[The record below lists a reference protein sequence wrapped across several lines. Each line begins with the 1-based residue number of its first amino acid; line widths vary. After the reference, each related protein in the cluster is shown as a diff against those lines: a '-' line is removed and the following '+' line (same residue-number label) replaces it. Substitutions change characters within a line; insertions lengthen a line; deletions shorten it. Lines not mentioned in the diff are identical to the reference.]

1 GITLHGGIH
10 DGDTVSSPSDTL
22 AVSLHGGTGGI
33 AIHDRTGADGDIITQ
48 GGDFEARGEASLSVG
63 SISTQGMAP
72 DADGNGAAGG
82 DITLISTH
90 GSIAVDGSLDAR
102 GGAGT
107 SQGTPTRGGHA
118 GSVTLTAGAD
128 DLVIIGDV
136 IADGGDGHDETG
148 PAALH
153 SGHAGA
159 ITLVADN
166 GELTLQGNVSAQ
178 GTTPDAAADITVS
191 AETLKIDGSGE
202 PQIIAGANQVN
213 LSSAERLA
221 LTHDLTITA
230 GAGATLDGGIDYDG
244 IGAGALTVNAGDGV
258 TLHGGIHDGD
268 TVSSPSDTL
277 AVSLHGRTGG
287 IAIYDRAGADGD
299 IITQGGDFEAQ
310 GEAALAVG
318 SISTQGTALDADGNG
333 TAGGDITLIS
343 THGSI
348 AVDGSLDARGGAG
361 AQPGTPTRGGHAGS
375 VTLTA
380 GAGDL
385 AITGDVIADGGDGY
399 DETGPAALH
408 RGHAGAI
415 TLLADNGM
423 LKLQGNVSAQGATP
437 ADPDAAAD
445 ITLSAQTLKLH
456 GSGESQT
463 IAGTN
468 QVNLSAAER
477 LALTHDLTITAG
489 AGAALDGGIDYDGI
503 GAGTLTVNAGDG
515 VTLGGGIYD
524 SDPVASDDQL
534 TISIAGGLGA
544 VAVAENIHT
553 GGADFIASG
562 ASYATDA
569 TLSTG
574 AGKAS
579 IDVEGDATLGGM
591 DVGGSLS
598 VAAGNDISQAS
609 GTSLL
614 SASDVS
620 LSGHDIVL
628 DGNNR
633 LSGDLDLKAAG
644 DVILRNDTATS
655 FSNLAAKKLTLSS
668 ADAVSQT
675 EAAKVVLERLQIHE
689 ADSLDLRVS
698 TDDSANPLHIDGIQ
712 SSGDVTIHAADM
724 RLSGNIDSRGT
735 VNLNSTNGIFH
746 DGDVLISAPRIDMNA
761 GTGVGAVDARLSTR
775 TNMLNVVS
783 AGGDIGISNTG
794 KVTVNLKA
802 QQGNIRFENDES
814 IEIDRIVTSATSG
827 DVHVTS
833 YEGSIIAKR
842 QKLPAASE
850 AEADVVAHSAFL
862 SAIKGTLGELRRP
875 IVVFPAKPQHIDTPT
890 FTESSLLDV
899 LTGLSGEQVTQIENM
914 GAIDPAIFSAVR
926 NFDHADVSILM
937 PPDQRYEDEPE
948 D

>member
-1 GITLHGGIH
+1 
-10 DGDTVSSPSDTL
+10 
-22 AVSLHGGTGGI
+22 
-33 AIHDRTGADGDIITQ
+33 
-48 GGDFEARGEASLSVG
+48 
-63 SISTQGMAP
+63 
-72 DADGNGAAGG
+72 
-82 DITLISTH
+82 
-90 GSIAVDGSLDAR
+90 
-102 GGAGT
+102 
-107 SQGTPTRGGHA
+107 
-118 GSVTLTAGAD
+118 
-128 DLVIIGDV
+128 
-136 IADGGDGHDETG
+136 
-148 PAALH
+148 
-153 SGHAGA
+153 
-159 ITLVADN
+159 
-166 GELTLQGNVSAQ
+166 
-178 GTTPDAAADITVS
+178 
-191 AETLKIDGSGE
+191 
-202 PQIIAGANQVN
+202 
-213 LSSAERLA
+213 
-221 LTHDLTITA
+221 
-230 GAGATLDGGIDYDG
+230 
-244 IGAGALTVNAGDGV
+244 
-258 TLHGGIHDGD
+258 
-268 TVSSPSDTL
+268 
-277 AVSLHGRTGG
+277 
-287 IAIYDRAGADGD
+287 
-299 IITQGGDFEAQ
+299 
-310 GEAALAVG
+310 
-318 SISTQGTALDADGNG
+318 
-333 TAGGDITLIS
+333 
-343 THGSI
+343 
-348 AVDGSLDARGGAG
+348 
-361 AQPGTPTRGGHAGS
+361 
-375 VTLTA
+375 
-380 GAGDL
+380 
-385 AITGDVIADGGDGY
+385 
-399 DETGPAALH
+399 
-408 RGHAGAI
+408 AI